1 MSARDE
7 QSPQST
13 QALETLCKNYWYP
26 LYAFVRRYGRSP
38 HDAEDLTQAFF
49 ARLLERNYLAS
60 VDPAKGK
67 FRSFLLGSLKHF
79 LANEWDKMNAQK
91 RGGGKTIISIDRDAA
106 EESYR
111 FEPVDKLTADKI
123 FERRWAMTLLE
134 RTLQRLES
142 EYTTDGKTA
151 LFAELK
157 STITGEPAVGGY
169 VAIAAR
175 LNTSEGAIKVAAH
188 RLRQRYRELLRA
200 EISETVA
207 TNDELEDELRNLF
220 AALC

>member
-142 EYTTDGKTA
+142 EYTTDGKAA

>member
-142 EYTTDGKTA
+142 EYTTDGKAA
-151 LFAELK
+151 LFPELK